1 MRERKTIIDYVK
13 GSQRLKALRE
23 EKKISHQDLS
33 EKTDINKQSLI
44 NYEKAGKDDGREIG
58 TRVDA
63 FCGMSVNNAVA
74 LAKTFGVS
82 TDYLLGLSSVRSPD
96 VDVQAVCNY
105 TGLSQSAVER
115 LHSLNSEYQAIASN
129 IIESDLFYT
138 GMLFHIGNALSTIK
152 EAIAK
157 GFPLTEGKKMKE
169 IDGFRYMVLSP
180 VDQAKYFI
188 GQAAKAADSIFQSIL
203 KKASEK

>member
-115 LHSLNSEYQAIASN
+115 LHSLNSEYQAIASD

-157 GFPLTEGKKMKE
+157 GLPLTEGKKMKE